1 MISVSVRCK
10 NLSFHSLVITT
21 HNQPTGAFMF
31 KSLVSISSKPKKK
44 RPKRPPRKIKSNKKI
59 STRATDYLKTK
70 GLTDVDRKK
79 IKQQQRG
86 HVMVAKLA
94 AKSRRRMNQQK
105 NSRAKQSRSA
115 PYVLVLDFKKHK
127 LNFFDTK
134 HTGWERRLQLQPVA
148 KKEHRQFRLLGVE
161 VHHHNVLW
169 W

>member
-31 KSLVSISSKPKKK
+31 KSLVSRSSKPKKK
-44 RPKRPPRKIKSNKKI
+44 RPKRPPRKVKSNKKI
-59 STRATDYLKTK
+59 STRATDYLRTK

-94 AKSRRRMNQQK
+94 AKSRRRMNRQK
-105 NSRAKQSRSA
+105 TSRAKQARRA
-115 PYVLVLDFKKHK
+115 PYVVVYALTYS
-127 LNFFDTK
+127 NNSNST
-134 HTGWERRLQLQPVA
+134 HTHTVWERRLQPQHDTDRKHL
-148 KKEHRQFRLLGVE
+148 QFRLLEVE
-161 VHHHNVLW
+161 VHHLNVR
-169 W
+169 